1 MSYYINGYFLT
12 TGSNS
17 GVYRFSY
24 NVLLSIDNIIN
35 EQTYKTEIILIVPNS
50 NIEIPKLNNIK
61 VIKFAKPINQY
72 IWEQVLLPF
81 KVKGS
86 FLINLANF
94 APVFKKNQ
102 LCVIHD
108 ALIFRYPQSYSKKF
122 VLLTKFFHKLIFKHA
137 QHIATVSEFSKK
149 ELITCINQGKKTN
162 RILVLGNSA
171 EHINEIKADNEVI
184 YRNKL
189 NSKGYVLVVLS
200 QRNSFY
206 KNVELVINISKQCDL
221 PVICVGSVE
230 IIDSADKH
238 NLTCLGNVTDG
249 ELKALYQS
257 AKLLLVP
264 SFYEGFGIPIL
275 EAMEN
280 ECPVVVSDIPI
291 FREICGSSANYID
304 PYNYKNAISIINSS
318 INNDERLNYMIKHG
332 LEVVSRYKWKIFA
345 QKILEVVN
353 DQDTLN

>member
-1 MSYYINGYFLT
+1 MKMYINGYFLT
-12 TGSNS
+12 GNQYS
-17 GVYRFSY
+17 GVYRFAY
-24 NVLLSIDNIIN
+24 NIICSLDN
-35 EQTYKTEIILIVPNS
+35 LVSDSNKKFILLVPHGDFT
-50 NIEIPKLNNIK
+50 IPDLKHIK
-61 VIKFAKPINQY
+61 VVRYGSLTNQH
-72 IWEQVLLPF
+72 IWEQVLLPLR
-81 KVKGS
+81 VQQD

-94 APVFKKNQ
+94 APLFKRRQ

-108 ALIFRYPQSYSKKF
+108 ALIFRYPEAYSKKF
-122 VLLTKFFHKLIFKHA
+122 VILTRLFHKLIFNNTKYV
-137 QHIATVSEFSKK
+137 ATVSEFSKN
-149 ELITCINQGKKTN
+149 ELISCINQGKKADS
-162 RILVLGNSA
+162 ILVLGNSA
-171 EHINEIKADNEVI
+171 EHINKIKIDNEVI

-200 QRNSFY
+200 QKNSFY
-206 KNVELVINISKQCDL
+206 KNVELVINIAEQCDV
-221 PVICVGSVE
+221 PVICVGGVE
-230 IIDSADKH
+230 SIDSADKH

-318 INNDERLNYMIKHG
+318 INNDERLNDMIKHG

-345 QKILEVVN
+345 QKLLEIVN
-353 DQDTLN
+353 DEDTHN

>member
-1 MSYYINGYFLT
+1 MNIYINGYFL
-12 TGSNS
+12 SSNQNS
-17 GVYRFSY
+17 GVYRFAY
-24 NVLLSIDNIIN
+24 NILLELDKLLS
-35 EQTYKTEIILIVPNS
+35 ESSYGKFILVVPDGNFT
-50 NIEIPKLNNIK
+50 IPQLMK
-61 VIKFAKPINQY
+61 VSVYTLHGIRYQH
-72 IWEQVLLPF
+72 IWEQVIL
-81 KVKGS
+81 VKLVRDN

-94 APVFKKNQ
+94 APILKKNQ

-108 ALIFRYPQSYSKKF
+108 ALVFRYPQSYSKKF
-122 VLLTKFFHKLIFKHA
+122 VLLTKFFHKLIFKNT
-137 QHIATVSEFSKK
+137 QHIATVSEFSKN
-149 ELITCINQGKKTN
+149 ELITCINQGKKAN

-171 EHINEIKADNEVI
+171 EHINKIKADNEVI
-184 YRNKL
+184 YKNKL